1 MTYKKLRV
9 TQMLEFG
16 SVTLNKYCVIFNLLC
31 KMSLLDIELGETYQV
46 IRIKIFRPTMK

>member
-16 SVTLNKYCVIFNLLC
+16 SVTLNKYCVIFNPLC
-31 KMSLLDIELGETYQV
+31 KVSLLDIELGETYLV